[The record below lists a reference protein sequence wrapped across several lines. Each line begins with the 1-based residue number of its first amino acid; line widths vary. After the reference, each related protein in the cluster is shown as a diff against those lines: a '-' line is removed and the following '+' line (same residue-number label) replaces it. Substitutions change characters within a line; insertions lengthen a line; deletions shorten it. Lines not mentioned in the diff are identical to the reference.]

1 MFISQVSSK
10 FIQLVWSFVGTNF
23 RNNNISVLLLYTI
36 IVNWT
41 LLLVNKVQINLQ

>member
-10 FIQLVWSFVGTNF
+10 FIQLVWSLGTNF